1 MIQVGIIGAG
11 RIGQVHLRGI
21 ASGVPNA
28 CIRSLADPAIS
39 PQAEQLAKSLGV
51 QHIVSDYHDII
62 DDPKIDAIIL
72 CSPTDLHAK
81 ISIEAIHAGKHV
93 FCEKPVDHEL
103 SKIALV
109 ESALKNTGKNLKY
122 QVGFNRRYDHNF
134 LALRKAVREGK
145 IGDVQFIRV
154 SSRDPQVPHAGF
166 VKSSGGLF
174 LDMMIHDLDMIRYL
188 SGSEVVEVYAQG
200 AVLIDPA
207 IGDAGDVDTATV
219 SARMENGALALID
232 NSRQAVYGYD
242 QRAEVFGSKG
252 CVQNAN
258 DLPST
263 MVLSTVG
270 GIFAEK
276 PLWFFLERYMDSYRA
291 EVRAFIDSIEND
303 IEPEVGIADGRRTIQ
318 IALACKKSLDENRP
332 VRIDEIPII

>member
-11 RIGQVHLRGI
+11 RIGQVHMRSI

-28 CIRSLADPAIS
+28 VIRSLADPLLS
-39 PQAEQLAKSLGV
+39 KEAEQLAKSIGIE
-51 QHIVSDYHDII
+51 HIYSDYHDII
-62 DDPKIDAIIL
+62 DDPKIDAVLI

-81 ISIEAIHAGKHV
+81 VSVEAIHAGKHV

-103 SKIALV
+103 AKIDLV
-109 ESALKNTGKNLKY
+109 EAALKASGKNLKY

-134 LALRKAVREGK
+134 RALRKAVLAGK
-145 IGDVQFIRV
+145 IGDVQFVRV
-154 SSRDPQVPHAGF
+154 SSRDPQPPHAGF
-166 VKSSGGLF
+166 IASSGGLF

-188 SGSEVVEVYAQG
+188 SGSEVVEVFAQG

-207 IGDAGDVDTATV
+207 IGQAGDVDTATV
-219 SARMENGALALID
+219 SARMANGALALID

-252 CVQNAN
+252 SVQNAN

-263 MVLSTVG
+263 MVLSTVD
-270 GIFAEK
+270 GITAEK
-276 PLWFFLERYMDSYRA
+276 PLWFFLERYMSSYQA
-291 EVRAFIDSIEND
+291 EVRAFIDSIEQD
-303 IEPEVGIADGRRTIQ
+303 TETEVGIADGRRTIQ
-318 IALACKKSLDENRP
+318 IALACKKSLAENRP
-332 VRIDEIPII
+332 VRIDEI

>member
-1 MIQVGIIGAG
+1 MVQIGIIGAG
-11 RIGQVHLRGI
+11 RIGQVHMRGI

-28 CIRSLADPAIS
+28 VIRSLADPMIS
-39 PQAEQLAKSLGV
+39 PEAEQLARSIGV
-51 QHIVSDYHDII
+51 SQIVSNYHDII
-62 DDPKIDAIIL
+62 DDPKIDAILI

-103 SKIALV
+103 ARIAQV
-109 ESALKNTGKNLKY
+109 ESALKSSGKNLKY

-134 LALRKAVREGK
+134 RALRQAVLDGK
-145 IGDVQFIRV
+145 IGDVQFVRV
-154 SSRDPQVPHAGF
+154 SSRDPKVPHTCF
-166 VKSSGGLF
+166 VQSSGGLF

-188 SGSEVVEVYAQG
+188 SGSEVVEVFARG

-207 IGDAGDVDTATV
+207 IGEAGDVDTATV
-219 SARMENGALALID
+219 SATMANGALALID

-252 CVQNAN
+252 CVQNGN

-263 MVLSTVG
+263 MVLSTVD
-270 GIFAEK
+270 GIVSEK
-276 PLWFFLERYMDSYRA
+276 PLWFFLERYMASYQA
-291 EVRAFIDSIEND
+291 EVCSFVDSIVND
-303 IEPEVGIADGRRTIQ
+303 TDTEVGIADGRRTIQ
-318 IALACKKSLDENRP
+318 LALACKKSMDENRP
-332 VRIDEIPII
+332 VRIDEND

>member
-11 RIGQVHLRGI
+11 RIGQVHMRSI

-28 CIRSLADPAIS
+28 VIRSLADPLLS
-39 PQAEQLAKSLGV
+39 KETEQLAKSIGIE
-51 QHIVSDYHDII
+51 HIYSDYHDII
-62 DDPKIDAIIL
+62 DDPKIDAVLI

-81 ISIEAIHAGKHV
+81 VSVEAIHAGKHV

-103 SKIALV
+103 AKIDLV
-109 ESALKNTGKNLKY
+109 EAALKASGKNLKY

-134 LALRKAVREGK
+134 RALRKAVLAGK
-145 IGDVQFIRV
+145 IGDVQFVRV
-154 SSRDPQVPHAGF
+154 SSRDPQPPHAGF
-166 VKSSGGLF
+166 IASSGGLF

-188 SGSEVVEVYAQG
+188 SGSEVVEVFAQG

-207 IGDAGDVDTATV
+207 IGQAGDVDTATV
-219 SARMENGALALID
+219 SARMANGALALID

-252 CVQNAN
+252 SVQNAN

-263 MVLSTVG
+263 MVLSTVD
-270 GIFAEK
+270 GITAEK
-276 PLWFFLERYMDSYRA
+276 PLWFFLERYMASYQA
-291 EVRAFIDSIEND
+291 EVRAFIDSIEQD
-303 IEPEVGIADGRRTIQ
+303 TETEVGIADGRRTIQ
-318 IALACKKSLDENRP
+318 IALACKKSLAENRP
-332 VRIDEIPII
+332 VRIDEI

>member
-1 MIQVGIIGAG
+1 MVQVGIIGAG
-11 RIGQVHLRGI
+11 RIGQVHMRGV
-21 ASGVPNA
+21 ASGVPGA
-28 CIRSLADPAIS
+28 VIRSLADPAIS
-39 PQAEQLAKSLGV
+39 PEAEQLARSIGIPN
-51 QHIVSDYHDII
+51 IVSDYHDII

-81 ISIEAIHAGKHV
+81 ISVEAIHAGKHV

-103 SKIALV
+103 AKIELV
-109 ESALKNTGKNLKY
+109 EAALKASGKNLKY

-134 LALRKAVREGK
+134 RALRQAVLDGK

-207 IGDAGDVDTATV
+207 IGAAGDVDTATV
-219 SARMENGALALID
+219 SAKMANGALALID

-252 CVQNAN
+252 CVQNGN
-258 DLPST
+258 DLPSS
-263 MVLSTVG
+263 MVVSTVD
-270 GIFAEK
+270 GIVSEK
-276 PLWFFLERYMDSYRA
+276 PLWFFLERYMESYRS
-291 EVRAFIDSIEND
+291 EVRSFIESIVND
-303 IEPEVGIADGRRTIQ
+303 TATEVGIADGRRTIQ
-318 IALACKKSLDENRP
+318 IALACKRSLDENRP
-332 VRIDEIPII
+332 VRIDELEA